1 MTIDGLEIFK
11 EGFMEPDFN
20 TLQDFMTHTKG
31 IAYLLIG
38 VALVALPLF
47 WRFISGRDDK
57 KKTF

>member
-1 MTIDGLEIFK
+1 
-11 EGFMEPDFN
+11 MEHDIH

-31 IAYLLIG
+31 IAYLLIA

-47 WRFISGRDDK
+47 WSFLTGRDDK

>member
-1 MTIDGLEIFK
+1 
-11 EGFMEPDFN
+11 MEPDYH

-31 IAYLLIG
+31 IAYLVMA

-47 WRFISGRDDK
+47 WHFLTGRDDK